1 MLYAT
6 PLTIKREE
14 QNMAKKKKPMGVE
27 PFDVRKGAARRKGA
41 RVYRENPVMHNKYT
55 EMFEKRLHKKLGGTG
70 TPRKPK
76 AAGTKVKTTST
87 RKRAKGGKIMQGYKA
102 GGKV

>member
-14 QNMAKKKKPMGVE
+14 FDMSARKLAKEAG
-27 PFDVRKGAARRKGA
+27 
-41 RVYRENPVMHNKYT
+41 
-55 EMFEKRLHKKLGGTG
+55 KKLGVKDLSSLIDLDDKHL
-70 TPRKPK
+70 RKIIQK
-76 AAGTKVKTTST
+76 KNKRGGSVS
-87 RKRAKGGKIMQGYKA
+87 RKKGGKIMQGYKA